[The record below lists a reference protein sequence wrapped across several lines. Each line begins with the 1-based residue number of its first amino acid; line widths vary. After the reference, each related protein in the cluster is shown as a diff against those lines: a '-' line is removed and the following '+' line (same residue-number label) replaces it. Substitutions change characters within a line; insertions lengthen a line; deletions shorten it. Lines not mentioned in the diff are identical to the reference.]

1 VSLRTRLVLAFVALT
16 TAATVAVGAW
26 SYAATVDRLYAEID
40 RSLADIAAIAQDL
53 GPRSPSG
60 DLDQGSGGSGPPGE
74 NVFFSQVIDGTG
86 SPVRS
91 EAGLVLPVDALD
103 SALAAGA
110 DRTAQASRDLALTE
124 GRYRLLTVALD
135 PGPGAIQVARSLDEL
150 DRVADSLRFGI
161 VVAVLV
167 VGILAALAGWLLARQ
182 LTLRLERLVRA
193 TDEVTASGDLEVT
206 VPVEGSDEIAA
217 LGASFAGMLGSLRQ
231 SREAQRRLV
240 QDAGH
245 ELRTPL
251 TSVRTNIAVLR
262 RHPDLAEEDRSRL
275 VDDLDAEARELSV
288 LVNELVD
295 LAAERRDDEPVEE
308 VVLGELVERAATR
321 ARRRSGREIIVTTD
335 GSVVMGRPGAL
346 ERAVTNLLDNAT
358 KFDASGGPI
367 RVDVAAGTVA
377 VSDGGPG
384 IPEAD
389 LPMVFD
395 RFYRSDDARSRPGS
409 GLGLAIVRDVAEAHG
424 GTVFATGP
432 EGGGARVGFS
442 VPVLPG

>member
-295 LAAERRDDEPVEE
+295 LAAERRDDEPVEA
-308 VVLGELVERAATR
+308 V
-321 ARRRSGREIIVTTD
+321 VTTD